1 MSSPRSEGARAGDA
15 HCAGSDPGEHV
26 RPRRWWTGPLDVEQL
41 AWSSV
46 QRARDAAA
54 EIAAARGL
62 DLDLDTT
69 PELIAA
75 SFAAIDHLRIDGRSP
90 QPWGEFSGFVAARD
104 GWVRL
109 HGNYPHHASALREV
123 LGVDDRSG
131 LEREIGRLDAAEV
144 EARISA
150 AGGIAVAV
158 RTEEQWRRY
167 PHAVATAEEP
177 WSRVE
182 DRGERSALSAVGHA
196 GGDTECGP
204 LPLVGVRVLDL
215 TRVIAGPTCTQLL
228 ACLGADVLRIDPP
241 HRPEILDQHL
251 STGMGKRSTV
261 LDLRRREDADRVR
274 ALAGQADVIL
284 DGYRPGALE
293 RLGFGITDL
302 EQLAPQAVIVSLS
315 AWGEHGRW
323 GRRAGFDSIVQ
334 AATGIAVRCGTEERP
349 GALPVQALDH
359 ATGHLL
365 AAHVL
370 EALARGRAVTVR
382 ANLLGA
388 ARTLL
393 DLPAP
398 TAALAVL
405 EVPRRRVSSE
415 AGVLEAVPPPLT
427 LDGRTLAQDVGQYGA
442 GRAEWIA

>member
-1 MSSPRSEGARAGDA
+1 MSLLRS
-15 HCAGSDPGEHV
+15 
-26 RPRRWWTGPLDVEQL
+26 RWWGGPLDVEQL
-41 AWSSV
+41 ARIAV
-46 QRARDAAA
+46 HRVRDAAA
-54 EIAAARGL
+54 ELAAAREL
-62 DLDLDTT
+62 EVSVETT
-69 PELIAA
+69 DALIAA
-75 SFAAIDHLRIDGRSP
+75 SFAAIENLRVDGRAP

-109 HGNYPHHASALREV
+109 HGNYPHHTAVLREV
-123 LGVDDRSG
+123 LGVDDREG
-131 LEREIGRLDAAEV
+131 LEREIGRRDAAEV
-144 EARISA
+144 EARVFT

-158 RTEEQWRRY
+158 RTEEQWLAH
-167 PHAVATAEEP
+167 PHAVAAAEEP

-182 DRGERSALSAVGHA
+182 DHGGRSALSAVGRA
-196 GGDTECGP
+196 GGDAESGP

-251 STGMGKRSTV
+251 STGMGKRSVV

-293 RLGFGITDL
+293 RLGCGITDL
-302 EQLAPQAVIVSLS
+302 EQLASQAVIVSLS
-315 AWGEHGRW
+315 AWGEHGPW

-365 AAHVL
+365 AAHIL

-393 DLPAP
+393 DLPAR
-398 TAALAVL
+398 TGELAAL
-405 EVPRRRVSSE
+405 EVPRRRVASE

-427 LDGRTLAQDVGQYGA
+427 LDGRTLAQDVGRYGA
-442 GRAEWIA
+442 GRAEWLA